1 MRTIAAALLLMLL
14 SGPSWAAPPLTYEWE
29 VSGWGFLNYCTGF
42 GVRPWPGETIRAVV
56 KLDPTDGQVHLVNQ
70 AAGSV
75 AGYGVSGGEYRVT
88 LMMNPLALAPEYVV
102 WNSAQL
108 NTDDP
113 DHYTGTVT
121 ARGRTNIVGEGQVS
135 MADFFLK
142 FNLKDGVA
150 TLVRSDPTEGYCIQ
164 Q

>member
-1 MRTIAAALLLMLL
+1 MKTFPVVLLTLFL
-14 SGPSWAAPPLTYEWE
+14 SVPAWSAPPLTYEWD
-29 VSGWGFLNYCTGF
+29 VSDWGFLNYCTGV
-42 GVRPWPGETIRAVV
+42 GVRPWPGETVRAVV
-56 KLDPTDGQVHLVNQ
+56 KLDPADGQIHLVNQ

-75 AGYGVSGGEYRVT
+75 AGYGVGGGEYRVT
-88 LMMNPLALAPEYVV
+88 LMMNPLALTPQYVV
-102 WNSAQL
+102 WNNAQL

-113 DHYTGTVT
+113 AHYTGTVT

-150 TLVRSDPTEGYCIQ
+150 TLVKSEPWEGYCVHD
-164 Q
+164 